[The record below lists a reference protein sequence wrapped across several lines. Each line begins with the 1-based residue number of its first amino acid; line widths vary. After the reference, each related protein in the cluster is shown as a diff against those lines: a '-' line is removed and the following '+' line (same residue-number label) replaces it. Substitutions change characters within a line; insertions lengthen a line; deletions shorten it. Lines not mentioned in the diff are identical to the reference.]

1 MEHSKKDYLLL
12 DKKYSWHPLFQHSL
26 LETQEL
32 MLITE
37 AHGTTVVD
45 SEGNEYLDAF
55 SGLWNVN
62 IGYSRHEVAQ
72 AVYEQM
78 KQLSYYPQTQVTIPP
93 VLLAEQ
99 LISLLKSS
107 PSSKSE
113 NDLNRVVFVNSGSE
127 ANETALKMVRQYGLQ
142 KYQGQNRYKV
152 ISLYRGYHGFT
163 YGAIS
168 ASGQTPRRRKFEPLL
183 PGFCHVHPPYC
194 YRCAYSLSYPE
205 CDIACANVIER
216 TIQAEGTDT
225 VIAVM
230 VEPIIGGGGVIVPP
244 DEYLPKLRDICD
256 RYEILLILDEV
267 ITGFGRTGT
276 LFAHQRCSLRS
287 PTPSA
292 YGSLRSPTP
301 SAYGNVQPDIITL
314 AKGISSGYLPL
325 GACVAKEH
333 IFEAFTGKPEDRLEF
348 AQVSTYGG
356 HPVCCAAGLANLK
369 IMLEE
374 KMCENAEQVGNYLMS
389 QLKEL
394 IRLPIVG
401 DIRGKG
407 LIIAIE
413 LVEGDKVPLSTAK
426 TKRVQQLMKE
436 HGILVGRVSY
446 AADGDE
452 NILYLAPPL
461 ILTKAEA
468 DKIVAALNDS
478 LDRV

>member
-1 MEHSKKDYLLL
+1 MKHSKEHYLAL
-12 DKKYSWHPLFQHSL
+12 DKKHSWHPLFQHSL
-26 LETQEL
+26 LDTQEL

-107 PSSKSE
+107 PTGGTTRDESL
-113 NDLNRVVFVNSGSE
+113 LNRVVFVNSGSE
-127 ANETALKMVRQYGLQ
+127 ANETALKMVRQYGRQ
-142 KYQGQNRYKV
+142 KYAGQNRYKV

-168 ASGQTPRRRKFEPLL
+168 ASGQTPRRRKFEPLM

-194 YRCAYSLSYPE
+194 YRCAYDLSYPE
-205 CDIACANVIER
+205 CNIACTDAIER
-216 TIQAEGTDT
+216 TIQSEGPDT
-225 VIAVM
+225 VIAVIA
-230 VEPIIGGGGVIVPP
+230 EPIIGGGGVIVPP
-244 DEYLPKLRDICD
+244 DEYLPKLRDICE
-256 RYEILLILDEV
+256 RYDVLLILDEV
-267 ITGFGRTGT
+267 ITGFGRTGA
-276 LFAHQRCSLRS
+276 LFAHQRW
-287 PTPSA
+287 
-292 YGSLRSPTP
+292 
-301 SAYGNVQPDIITL
+301 NVQPDIITL

-325 GACVAKEH
+325 GACIAKED
-333 IFEAFTGKPEDRLEF
+333 IFETFSGKPEDRMEF

-369 IMLEE
+369 ILVEE
-374 KMCENAEQVGNYLMS
+374 KLWENAEQVGNYLMR

-394 IRLPIVG
+394 TRLPIVG
-401 DIRGKG
+401 DVRGKG

-413 LVEGDKVPLSTAK
+413 LVEDGKTPLSTTK
-426 TKRVQQLMKE
+426 TKQVQQLMKE
-436 HGILVGRVSY
+436 HGIFIGRVSY

-461 ILTKAEA
+461 ILTQTEA
-468 DKIVAALNDS
+468 DKIVAALDDS
-478 LDRV
+478 LNRVMSVIRKT